1 MFPNS
6 DNLKYDIYLIIIMAE
21 KFILIVCNL
30 FFNLNFIIIVRTNSL
45 VGEGGSCVRI
55 KIRLKKYILKSWNLI
70 KNFSFKNKNIN
81 LQNFFNLISIHY
93 LFKRPRDL

>member
-6 DNLKYDIYLIIIMAE
+6 HRYDIYLIIIIAE

-45 VGEGGSCVRI
+45 VGEGG
-55 KIRLKKYILKSWNLI
+55 
-70 KNFSFKNKNIN
+70 
-81 LQNFFNLISIHY
+81 Y
-93 LFKRPRDL
+93 LFLRKN